1 MSCIFT
7 DSSMQKINP
16 IALLFIGLVLL
27 VLSFLLNI
35 SLGSVSI
42 SSSDIVQGIFMGDWV
57 KASWQQI
64 ILNYRIPKALVAVLA
79 GVGLSISGLQM
90 QTFFRNPLA
99 GPFVLGIS
107 SGAGLGVAVLM
118 LAGSAVGIVAFGNT
132 INPWAIA
139 LAGSIGS
146 GIVLVT
152 VSLVAW
158 KVKDS
163 MTLLIVGLM
172 FGSAVSAIVSV
183 LSYFS
188 GAEELKLFAI
198 WSMGSL
204 GGLVW
209 NQVWVLLIVCLIGI
223 LPVIASVKSYNGM
236 LLGESYAKSMG
247 INPDRLRW
255 LMIIS
260 TGLLAGCVTAFCGPI
275 AFIGIAVPHLARMVW
290 RTSDHR
296 ILFPA
301 TALIG
306 AILLLLCDAVAQ
318 LPGSSQTLPINAV
331 TSLVGAPIVI
341 SLVLRKNFSKEF

>member
-1 MSCIFT
+1 MKATRPVI
-7 DSSMQKINP
+7 
-16 IALLFIGLVLL
+16 LLFAALTLL
-27 VLSFLLNI
+27 VLSFLLNV

-42 SSSDIVQGIFMGDWV
+42 SPGEIVEGIFTGDWT
-57 KASWQQI
+57 KASREQI
-64 ILNYRIPKALVAVLA
+64 ILNYRIPKALVAIMA
-79 GVGLSISGLQM
+79 GIGLSISGLQM

-107 SGAGLGVAVLM
+107 SGAGLGVAILM
-118 LAGSAVGIVAFGNT
+118 LAGSAFGLVAFGGVMS
-132 INPWAIA
+132 PWAIA
-139 LAGSIGS
+139 VAGTLGA
-146 GIVLVT
+146 GLVLVT

-158 KVKDS
+158 KVRDS

-172 FGSAVSAIVSV
+172 FGSAVSAVISV

-188 GAEELKLFAI
+188 GAEALKLFTI

-209 NQVWVLLIVCLIGI
+209 EQVWVLIFVIALGI
-223 LPVIASVKSYNGM
+223 IPVIASVKSYNGM

-255 LMIIS
+255 LMILS
-260 TGLLAGCVTAFCGPI
+260 TGLLAGCITAFCGPI
-275 AFIGIAVPHLARMVW
+275 AFVGIAVPHVARIVW

-296 ILFPA
+296 VLFPA
-301 TALIG
+301 TAILG
-306 AILLLLCDAVAQ
+306 GILLLLCDVVAQ

-341 SLVLRKNFSKEF
+341 SLVLKKNFSKEF

>member
-1 MSCIFT
+1 MKVT
-7 DSSMQKINP
+7 NP
-16 IALLFIGLVLL
+16 ILLLLAALVLL
-27 VLSFLLNI
+27 VLCFLLNL

-42 SSSDIVQGIFMGDWV
+42 SPSEILNGLFAGEWI
-57 KASWQQI
+57 KASREQI
-64 ILNYRIPKALVAVLA
+64 ILNYRIPKALVAILA
-79 GVGLSISGLQM
+79 GIGLSISGLQM

-107 SGAGLGVAVLM
+107 SGAGLGVAILM
-118 LAGSAVGIVAFGNT
+118 LAGSAFGFVAFGGA

-139 LAGSIGS
+139 IAGTLGA
-146 GIVLVT
+146 GLVLVT

-158 KVKDS
+158 KVRDS

-172 FGSAVSAIVSV
+172 FGSAVSAIISV

-188 GAEELKLFAI
+188 GAEVLKLFTI

-209 NQVWVLLIVCLIGI
+209 EQVWVLIFVIILGIV
-223 LPVIASVKSYNGM
+223 PVIASVKSYNGM
-236 LLGESYAKSMG
+236 ILGESYAKSMG

-255 LMIIS
+255 LMILS
-260 TGLLAGCVTAFCGPI
+260 TGLLAGCITAFCGPI
-275 AFIGIAVPHLARMVW
+275 AFIGIAVPHVARMIW

-296 ILFPA
+296 LLFPA
-301 TALIG
+301 TAILG

-318 LPGSSQTLPINAV
+318 LPGSAQTLPINAV

-341 SLVLRKNFSKEF
+341 GLVLKKNFSKEF

>member
-1 MSCIFT
+1 MR
-7 DSSMQKINP
+7 KNRP
-16 IALLFIGLVLL
+16 ILLLSAALILL

-42 SSSDIVQGIFMGDWV
+42 APGEILDGIFTGEWT
-57 KASWQQI
+57 KSSREQI
-64 ILNYRIPKALVAVLA
+64 ILNYRIPKALVAILA
-79 GVGLSISGLQM
+79 GIGLSISGLQM

-107 SGAGLGVAVLM
+107 SGAGLGVAILM
-118 LAGSAVGIVAFGNT
+118 LAGSAFGLVAIGGA

-139 LAGSIGS
+139 IAGTLGASL
-146 GIVLVT
+146 VLVT

-158 KVKDS
+158 KVRDS

-172 FGSAVSAIVSV
+172 FGSAVSAVISV

-188 GAEELKLFAI
+188 GAEALKLFTI
-198 WSMGSL
+198 WTMGSL

-209 NQVWVLLIVCLIGI
+209 DQVWVLILVIAVGI
-223 LPVIASVKSYNGM
+223 IPVVASVKSYNGM

-255 LMIIS
+255 LMILS
-260 TGLLAGCVTAFCGPI
+260 TGLLAGGITAFCGPI
-275 AFIGIAVPHLARMVW
+275 AFIGIAVPHVARMIW

-296 ILFPA
+296 LLFPG
-301 TALIG
+301 TAILG
-306 AILLLLCDAVAQ
+306 AILLLLCDVVAQ
-318 LPGSSQTLPINAV
+318 LPGSAQTLPINAV
-331 TSLVGAPIVI
+331 TSLIGAPIVI

>member
-1 MSCIFT
+1 MSCIFINN
-7 DSSMQKINP
+7 SMQRNNSFLLLSV
-16 IALLFIGLVLL
+16 ALILL
-27 VLSFLLNI
+27 VLSFLLNV

-42 SSSDIVQGIFMGDWV
+42 SPNEILNGVFTGEWV
-57 KASWQQI
+57 KASREQI
-64 ILNYRIPKALVAVLA
+64 ILNYRIPKALVAILA
-79 GVGLSISGLQM
+79 GIGLSISGLQM

-107 SGAGLGVAVLM
+107 SGAGLGVAILM
-118 LAGSAVGIVAFGNT
+118 LAGSAFGLVAFGGA

-139 LAGSIGS
+139 IAGTLGA
-146 GIVLVT
+146 GLVLVT

-158 KVKDS
+158 KVRDS

-172 FGSAVSAIVSV
+172 FGSAVSAIISV

-188 GAEELKLFAI
+188 GAEALKLFTI

-209 NQVWVLLIVCLIGI
+209 DQVRILILVITIGVI
-223 LPVIASVKSYNGM
+223 PVIASVKSYNGM

-255 LMIIS
+255 LMILS
-260 TGLLAGCVTAFCGPI
+260 TGLLAGCITAFCGPI
-275 AFIGIAVPHLARMVW
+275 AFIGIAVPHVTRMIW

-296 ILFPA
+296 LLFPA
-301 TALIG
+301 SAILG

-318 LPGSSQTLPINAV
+318 LPGSAQTLPINAV

-341 SLVLRKNFSKEF
+341 SLVLKKNFSKEF

>member
-1 MSCIFT
+1 
-7 DSSMQKINP
+7 MQKNNP
-16 IALLFIGLVLL
+16 ILLLSAALVFLVF
-27 VLSFLLNI
+27 SFLLNV
-35 SLGSVSI
+35 SLGSVAI
-42 SSSDIVQGIFMGDWV
+42 SPGEILSGIFTGDWA
-57 KASWQQI
+57 KASRGQI
-64 ILNYRIPKALVAVLA
+64 ILNYRFPKALVAVLA
-79 GVGLSISGLQM
+79 GIGLSISGLQM

-118 LAGSAVGIVAFGNT
+118 LAGSAFGLAT
-132 INPWAIA
+132 FGGAINPYAIA
-139 LAGSIGS
+139 VAGTLGA
-146 GIVLVT
+146 GLVLLT

-158 KVKDS
+158 RVKDS

-172 FGSAVSAIVSV
+172 FGSAVSAVISV

-188 GAEELKLFAI
+188 GAEALKLFTI

-209 NQVWVLLIVCLIGI
+209 DQVWVLGLVI
-223 LPVIASVKSYNGM
+223 LLGTIPVIASIKSYNGM

-255 LMIIS
+255 LMILS
-260 TGLLAGCVTAFCGPI
+260 TGLLAGGITAFCGPI

-290 RTSDHR
+290 KTSDHR

-301 TALIG
+301 SALIG
-306 AILLLLCDAVAQ
+306 GSLLLLCDAVGQ
-318 LPGSSQTLPINAV
+318 LPGSAQTLPINAV